1 MLGAAA
7 HEAECQ
13 IEGHSGAASYCGI
26 ARLTRGYAIKPATT
40 HPLGDEW
47 GSARGTSVD
56 YGVLCGVAPIRGVGS
71 SSRTRNRPS
80 AVSALCPAHQRAT
93 KALAIGA
100 SAK

>member
-1 MLGAAA
+1 MLGAAG

-13 IEGHSGAASYCGI
+13 IEGHRSAASYCGI

-56 YGVLCGVAPIRGVGS
+56 YGVLCGVAPIRGAGS
-71 SSRTRNRPS
+71 SARTLNSPS
-80 AVSALCPAHQRAT
+80 AVSAFCPAHQRAT
-93 KALAIGA
+93 KALAIAA
-100 SAK
+100 STK